1 MAALT
6 EEQSIIRDQAKAW
19 VEEKAPVQQFR
30 AMRDAGVAA
39 RYRPETWAE
48 IAALGWAGMIVP
60 EEFGGSGLG
69 YLTFGLVLGEMGK
82 HLVASPLFASG
93 LAGASAILLGGSE
106 AQKKAHLP
114 AIAKGESIATLALD
128 EGPRHAPA
136 RTAMKAEKAGGGFSL
151 SGGKT
156 FVMEGMTADLFIVA
170 ARTSGAPGETAGITL
185 FLVPSSA
192 KGLSRAPMETFDSR
206 GYAKLSF
213 DGVEVPADA
222 MLGIV
227 DQGWP
232 VLDATLD
239 RAAAGLSA
247 EMLGTA
253 AHALDMTLDY
263 LKTRKQFGQV
273 IGSFQ
278 ALGHRAATLF
288 TGKELA
294 RSCVEAALQTLDD
307 GAADAPELC
316 SLAKAKMGD
325 HLFEMSNQLIQ
336 IHGGI
341 GMTDEFDAGLYLKR
355 ARVVEAA
362 FGNRAFHRDRYA
374 RLLGF

>member
-6 EEQSIIRDQAKAW
+6 EEQSIIRDQARAW

-30 AMRDAGVAA
+30 AMRDSGVTGRFQPA
-39 RYRPETWAE
+39 TWAE

-60 EEFGGSGLG
+60 EEYGGSGLG
-69 YLTFGLVLGEMGK
+69 YMTFGLVLEEMGK

-93 LAGASAILLGGSE
+93 LVAASAILLGGSE
-106 AQKKAHLP
+106 AQKQAHLP
-114 AIAKGESIATLALD
+114 AIAKGEAIATLAVD
-128 EGPRHAPA
+128 EAPRHAPL
-136 RTAMKAEKAGGGFSL
+136 RTALKAEKSASGFTL
-151 SGGKT
+151 TGEKT
-156 FVMEGMTADLFIVA
+156 FVMEGMTADTFILA
-170 ARTSGAPGETAGITL
+170 ARTSGAPGDKGGITL
-185 FLVPSSA
+185 FLVPASA
-192 KGLSRAPMETFDSR
+192 AGLNRAPMETFDSR
-206 GYAKLSF
+206 GYARLSF
-213 DGVEVPADA
+213 AGVQVSADA
-222 MLGIV
+222 VLGRV
-227 DQGWP
+227 DQGFAI
-232 VLDATLD
+232 LDATLE

-253 AHALDMTLDY
+253 SHAFDMTLDY

-278 ALGHRAATLF
+278 TLGHRAATLF

-294 RSCVEAALQTLDD
+294 RSCVEAALQALDD

-362 FGNRAFHRDRYA
+362 FGNRAYHRDRYA

>member
-30 AMRDAGVAA
+30 AMRDSGVPE
-39 RYRPETWAE
+39 RFRPETWAD

-60 EEFGGSGLG
+60 EEYGGSGLG
-69 YLTFGLVLGEMGK
+69 YMTFGLVLEEMGT
-82 HLVASPLFASG
+82 HLVASPLLASG
-93 LAGASAILLGGSE
+93 LIGASAINLGGTA
-106 AQKKAHLP
+106 AQKNAHLP
-114 AIAKGESIATLALD
+114 AIAKGESIATLAVD

-136 RTAMKAEKAGGGFSL
+136 KTALQAEKTAGGFAL
-151 SGGKT
+151 SGQKT
-156 FVMEGMTADLFIVA
+156 FVMEGMAADLFIVA
-170 ARTSGAPGETAGITL
+170 ARTSGTPGETAGITL
-185 FLVPSSA
+185 FLVPASA
-192 KGLSRAPMETFDSR
+192 KGLHRAPMETFDSR

-213 DGVEVPADA
+213 DKVEVSADA
-222 MLGIV
+222 ALGSGG
-227 DQGWP
+227 QGWS

-253 AHALDMTLDY
+253 AHAFDMTLDY

-278 ALGHRAATLF
+278 TLGHRAATLF

-294 RSCVEAALQTLDD
+294 RSCVEAALQALDD
-307 GAADAPELC
+307 SAADAPELC

-355 ARVVEAA
+355 ARVAEAA

>member
-30 AMRDAGVAA
+30 AVRDSSAA
-39 RYRPETWAE
+39 ERFSPTTWQE
-48 IAALGWAGMIVP
+48 IVALGWAGMIVP
-60 EEFGGSGLG
+60 EEYGGSGLG
-69 YLTFGLVLGEMGK
+69 FAAFGLVLEEMGK
-82 HLVASPLFASG
+82 QLVASPLFASG
-93 LAGASAILLGGSE
+93 LVGASAIVLGGNE
-106 AQKKAHLP
+106 AQKQAHLP
-114 AIAKGESIATLALD
+114 AIARGESIVTLAVD

-136 RTAMKAEKAGGGFSL
+136 NTALTAEKSGNTFTL
-151 SGGKT
+151 SGEKT
-156 FVMEGMTADLFIVA
+156 FVMEGMTADTFITA
-170 ARTSGAPGETAGITL
+170 ARTSGASGETAGITL
-185 FLVPSSA
+185 FLVPASA
-192 KGLSRAPMETFDSR
+192 GGVSRTAIGTFDSR
-206 GYAKLSF
+206 GYARVTF
-213 DGVEVPADA
+213 DNVKVSADA
-222 MLGIV
+222 VLGSV

-232 VLDATLD
+232 ILDATLN

-253 AHALDMTLDY
+253 SHAFDMTLDY
-263 LKTRKQFGQV
+263 LKTRKQFGQL

-278 ALGHRAATLF
+278 TLGHRAASLYS
-288 TGKELA
+288 GAELA
-294 RSCVEAALQTLDD
+294 RSCMEAALQAIDD
-307 GAADAPELC
+307 GAVDAPELC

-355 ARVVEAA
+355 ARVVETA

>member
-30 AMRDAGVAA
+30 AMRDSGVAG
-39 RYRPETWAE
+39 RFNQTTWAD

-60 EEFGGSGLG
+60 EEYGGSGLG
-69 YLTFGLVLGEMGK
+69 YMTFGLVLEEMGK
-82 HLVASPLFASG
+82 HLVASPLLASS
-93 LAGASAILLGGSE
+93 LIGASAIILGGSD
-106 AQKKAHLP
+106 AQKQRHLP
-114 AIAKGESIATLALD
+114 AIAKGEAIATLAVD
-128 EGPRHAPA
+128 ESPRHAPLK
-136 RTAMKAEKAGGGFSL
+136 TALKAAKSGGGFTL
-151 SGGKT
+151 SGEKT
-156 FVMEGMTADLFIVA
+156 FVMEGMTADTFIAA
-170 ARTSGAPGETAGITL
+170 ARTSGAPGEIGGISL
-185 FLVPSSA
+185 FLIPASA
-192 KGLSRAPMETFDSR
+192 KGLSRTPMETFDSR

-213 DGVEVPADA
+213 ANVEVPADA
-222 MLGIV
+222 VLGSIG
-227 DQGWP
+227 QGWAI
-232 VLDATLD
+232 LDATLD

-253 AHALDMTLDY
+253 SHAFDMTLDY

-278 ALGHRAATLF
+278 TLGHRAATLF

-294 RSCVEAALQTLDD
+294 RSCVEAALQALDD
-307 GAADAPELC
+307 GAPDAPELC